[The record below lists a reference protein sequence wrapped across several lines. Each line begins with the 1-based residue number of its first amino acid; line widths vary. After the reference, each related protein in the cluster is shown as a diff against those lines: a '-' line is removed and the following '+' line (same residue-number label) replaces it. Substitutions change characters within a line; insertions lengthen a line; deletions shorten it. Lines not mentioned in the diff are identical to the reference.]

1 MEDVKRV
8 AVVQGAP
15 GAVVQD
21 LFGKLA
27 ARWQASMR
35 LAGVLAEDHGL
46 ADRAC
51 SAGYLRSLSGPE
63 RFPIF
68 EDRGPGSTAC
78 HIEGAGAL
86 TAAEAVRRDIARGFD
101 LVLLSQFG
109 KLEAGGGG
117 LRDAFGAAI
126 TAEIG
131 RAHV

>member
-1 MEDVKRV
+1 
-8 AVVQGAP
+8 
-15 GAVVQD
+15 
-21 LFGKLA
+21 
-27 ARWQASMR
+27 MR

-86 TAAEAVRRDIARGFD
+86 TAAEAVRRDIARGCD
-101 LVLLSQFG
+101 LVLLSKRSEEHTSELQS
-109 KLEAGGGG
+109 L
-117 LRDAFGAAI
+117 LRISSAVFCLKKNKQ
-126 TAEIG
+126 
-131 RAHV
+131 

>member
-1 MEDVKRV
+1 
-8 AVVQGAP
+8 
-15 GAVVQD
+15 
-21 LFGKLA
+21 
-27 ARWQASMR
+27 MR

-86 TAAEAVRRDIARGFD
+86 TAAEAVRRDIARGCAPG
-101 LVLLSQFG
+101 LLSKIG

-117 LRDAFGAAI
+117 LRAAFG
-126 TAEIG
+126 G
-131 RAHV
+131 RIPAGPPAVDSGPPP